1 MYTNTWTGTG
11 IGVAIL
17 DTGLYPHIDFGE
29 RIRGFQDFLGHRPYP
44 YDDSGHGTHVAGILA
59 GDGTA
64 SDRRYQGVAPGCH
77 LVAAKVLDRRGNG
90 RLQDVL
96 RALQWISFNQ
106 NLYGIRI
113 INISVGAAAMD
124 SKAAARLI
132 KAVEQAW
139 DQGFVVVTAAGNMG
153 PAYGSV
159 TAPGSSKKVIT
170 VGASDML
177 DRISSVSGAGPTTEC
192 VCKPD
197 LVAPGADVISCA
209 NKRNIYAIKSGTSMS
224 TPRVSGAIA
233 LLLQKDPFL
242 TNVEVKML
250 LRESCLDL
258 GYPRNRQ
265 GWGKLDI

>member
-96 RALQWISFNQ
+96 RHSSGSLSIRTSMEYESSIFLWALPQWI
-106 NLYGIRI
+106 
-113 INISVGAAAMD
+113 
-124 SKAAARLI
+124 
-132 KAVEQAW
+132 
-139 DQGFVVVTAAGNMG
+139 
-153 PAYGSV
+153 
-159 TAPGSSKKVIT
+159 
-170 VGASDML
+170 
-177 DRISSVSGAGPTTEC
+177 
-192 VCKPD
+192 
-197 LVAPGADVISCA
+197 
-209 NKRNIYAIKSGTSMS
+209 
-224 TPRVSGAIA
+224 
-233 LLLQKDPFL
+233 QKLPHD
-242 TNVEVKML
+242 
-250 LRESCLDL
+250 
-258 GYPRNRQ
+258 
-265 GWGKLDI
+265 

>member
-106 NLYGIRI
+106 NLYGIRTVSYTHLDVYKRQQKRRRI
-113 INISVGAAAMD
+113 IRSIRGDAA
-124 SKAAARLI
+124 
-132 KAVEQAW
+132 
-139 DQGFVVVTAAGNMG
+139 
-153 PAYGSV
+153 
-159 TAPGSSKKVIT
+159 
-170 VGASDML
+170 
-177 DRISSVSGAGPTTEC
+177 
-192 VCKPD
+192 
-197 LVAPGADVISCA
+197 
-209 NKRNIYAIKSGTSMS
+209 
-224 TPRVSGAIA
+224 
-233 LLLQKDPFL
+233 
-242 TNVEVKML
+242 
-250 LRESCLDL
+250 
-258 GYPRNRQ
+258 
-265 GWGKLDI
+265 

>member
-96 RALQWISFNQ
+96 RF
-106 NLYGIRI
+106 
-113 INISVGAAAMD
+113 IN
-124 SKAAARLI
+124 
-132 KAVEQAW
+132 
-139 DQGFVVVTAAGNMG
+139 
-153 PAYGSV
+153 
-159 TAPGSSKKVIT
+159 
-170 VGASDML
+170 
-177 DRISSVSGAGPTTEC
+177 
-192 VCKPD
+192 
-197 LVAPGADVISCA
+197 
-209 NKRNIYAIKSGTSMS
+209 KS
-224 TPRVSGAIA
+224 
-233 LLLQKDPFL
+233 
-242 TNVEVKML
+242 
-250 LRESCLDL
+250 
-258 GYPRNRQ
+258 
-265 GWGKLDI
+265 

>member
-96 RALQWISFNQ
+96 RALSGSLSIRTSMEYESSIFLWALPQWI
-106 NLYGIRI
+106 
-113 INISVGAAAMD
+113 
-124 SKAAARLI
+124 
-132 KAVEQAW
+132 
-139 DQGFVVVTAAGNMG
+139 
-153 PAYGSV
+153 
-159 TAPGSSKKVIT
+159 
-170 VGASDML
+170 
-177 DRISSVSGAGPTTEC
+177 
-192 VCKPD
+192 
-197 LVAPGADVISCA
+197 
-209 NKRNIYAIKSGTSMS
+209 
-224 TPRVSGAIA
+224 
-233 LLLQKDPFL
+233 QKLPHD
-242 TNVEVKML
+242 
-250 LRESCLDL
+250 
-258 GYPRNRQ
+258 
-265 GWGKLDI
+265 

>member
-96 RALQWISFNQ
+96 RDSSGSLSIRTSMEYESSIFLWALPQWIQ
-106 NLYGIRI
+106 KL
-113 INISVGAAAMD
+113 
-124 SKAAARLI
+124 
-132 KAVEQAW
+132 
-139 DQGFVVVTAAGNMG
+139 
-153 PAYGSV
+153 P
-159 TAPGSSKKVIT
+159 
-170 VGASDML
+170 L
-177 DRISSVSGAGPTTEC
+177 D
-192 VCKPD
+192 
-197 LVAPGADVISCA
+197 
-209 NKRNIYAIKSGTSMS
+209 
-224 TPRVSGAIA
+224 
-233 LLLQKDPFL
+233 
-242 TNVEVKML
+242 
-250 LRESCLDL
+250 
-258 GYPRNRQ
+258 
-265 GWGKLDI
+265 